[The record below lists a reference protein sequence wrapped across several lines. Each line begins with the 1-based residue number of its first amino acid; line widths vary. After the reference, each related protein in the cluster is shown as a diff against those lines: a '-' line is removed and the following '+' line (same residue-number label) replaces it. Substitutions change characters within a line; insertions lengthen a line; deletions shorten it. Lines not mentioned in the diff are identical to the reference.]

1 MADASDMAND
11 SPPAH
16 DRVVE
21 TRSEQG
27 SPQVGIAIPSE
38 YSLHKKAHS
47 SAKLLSQ
54 RRNVPVGCR
63 LHHCRHTMLYA
74 VTWNVRSLV
83 EEFGDGQVCRACGTT
98 LCVCDCVCVCLPIYL
113 PVYVCPYTL
122 IVLVVK
128 AVSL

>member
-16 DRVVE
+16 DHVVE

-38 YSLHKKAHS
+38 FSLHKKAHS

-54 RRNVPVGCR
+54 RRNVPVGCH

-74 VTWNVRSLV
+74 VTWNVCSLV
-83 EEFGDGQVCRACGTT
+83 EESGDHQVCRACGTI
-98 LCVCDCVCVCLPIYL
+98 LCMCVCVCLSIYL
-113 PVYVCPYTL
+113 SMFVHTH
-122 IVLVVK
+122 
-128 AVSL
+128 SSF